1 MCGAASAIAEGA
13 RALAVE
19 IVHGYAFLLIFHR
32 CCAFFLYFTS
42 TIHLLIM
49 RCDAMRCDVMRCD
62 AMRCDNLSGSD
73 AMR

>member
-32 CCAFFLYFTS
+32 YYEGCFIYFK
-42 TIHLLIM
+42 
-49 RCDAMRCDVMRCD
+49 
-62 AMRCDNLSGSD
+62 G
-73 AMR
+73 